1 MSVSMLK
8 KTLWRNNKAWG
19 CPKDMSCAEVE
30 GKHSDCYNGENCWGL
45 IDKLQI
51 LLTGLKR

>member
-1 MSVSMLK
+1 MSMLK

-30 GKHSDCYNGENCWGL
+30 GKNSDCYNGENCRGL